1 MLGKLSGYNDCV
13 EDEQFKPA
21 VGLVPGIFRASLE
34 QGNPVL
40 LLRVL
45 GLVDE
50 LRGLAG
56 TELQREVRDWAV
68 AYVIAH
74 HGEKTGWEALLAVR
88 GALALD
94 GIFSS
99 PTLCKL

>member
-1 MLGKLSGYNDCV
+1 MLSKLSGYNDCV

-45 GLVDE
+45 GVVD
-50 LRGLAG
+50 
-56 TELQREVRDWAV
+56 
-68 AYVIAH
+68 
-74 HGEKTGWEALLAVR
+74 
-88 GALALD
+88 
-94 GIFSS
+94 
-99 PTLCKL
+99 